1 MVLTVLK
8 GLGKA
13 YLKSK
18 AKTIKSV
25 APTVSKEL
33 SQKAKAWRVRGF
45 FDRMQSKL
53 KTEEQEKFTKAYKK
67 WKKKK

>member
-1 MVLTVLK
+1 MGWKDILVKK
-8 GLGKA
+8 GVEGV
-13 YLKSK
+13 
-18 AKTIKSV
+18 IKKV